1 MSKNKTNPRK
11 PEIFY
16 WPKHG
21 FYAHNKFR
29 EWVHTDKETVR
40 MKLIRAG
47 YCSDKD
53 TARLSPASTALL
65 DIIENKTVHYAGP
78 LAGRTNGLSE
88 LCGFRVLVTSQPAL
102 IEPARGG
109 FPLWQEILE
118 SHYGEFQ
125 DYFMTWLKAA
135 WLRVRA
141 GGGPMLPALVI
152 AGGTDT
158 AKSLSQ
164 NHLITPLLGGRMAKP
179 WRYWTGETNFNE
191 DLCGAEHLM
200 LEDEICPV
208 KQEKK
213 RMLGDALKA
222 AVANEYTSLHPK
234 GDKAI
239 TTKCVWAISISTNL
253 EPQNL
258 RVLPLH
264 DASLNDKLLVL
275 QVRKRPACMPAPDDY
290 EGYLKFTKKLRD
302 ELPALAG
309 YLHRYDPPKSVRGQ
323 RSLVKPFRDVE
334 IMELV
339 SEDDAVPKLIWLLDE
354 FIFNDVMAIPQ
365 TLTSM
370 ELEKRLMQQETHGQA
385 MKLLSKTSL
394 GYLLRE
400 AARRF
405 PARVEKDGEAHKG
418 LTRWKVNPET
428 KAVQQESV

>member
-1 MSKNKTNPRK
+1 MIMEKKSKTRR
-11 PEIFY
+11 PEAFY

-21 FYAHNKFR
+21 FYTRNQFG
-29 EWVHTDKETVR
+29 EWVSTDKETVR

-47 YCSDKD
+47 FCSTGD
-53 TARLSPASTALL
+53 TFTLSKASAAML
-65 DIIENKTVHYAGP
+65 DIIEKKTVHYAGP
-78 LAGRTNGLSE
+78 LAGQRSGLVE
-88 LCGFRVLVTSQPAL
+88 MCGWRVLVTNQPVM
-102 IEPARGG
+102 IEAARGA
-109 FPLWQEILE
+109 FPLWQEIIE
-118 SHYGEFQ
+118 THYGDFQ
-125 DYFMTWLKAA
+125 DYFLTWLKAA
-135 WLRVRA
+135 RMRVVA

-152 AGGTDT
+152 AGGPDT
-158 AKSLSQ
+158 AKSLCQ

-208 KQEKK
+208 KTEKR

-222 AVANEYTSLHPK
+222 SVANENTSLHPK

-239 TTKCVWAISISTNL
+239 TTKCTWAISISTNL

-275 QVRKRPACMPAPDDY
+275 QVRKRPECLPSPDDY
-290 EGYLKFTKKLRD
+290 EGYLKFTRKLRA

-309 YLHRYDPPKSVRGQ
+309 FLDRYDPPKEVRGQ
-323 RSLVKPFRDVE
+323 RSLVKPFRDAE
-334 IMELV
+334 IMEIV
-339 SEDDAVPKLIWLLDE
+339 SEDDNVPKLIWLLDE
-354 FIFNDVMAIPQ
+354 VIFSDALALPETM
-365 TLTSM
+365 TSM
-370 ELEKRLMQQETHGQA
+370 ELEKRLLTTDTHGQA
-385 MKLLSKTSL
+385 IKLLSKVSI

-405 PARVEKDGEAHKG
+405 PARIEKDGEAHKG
-418 LTRWKVNPET
+418 LTRWKLKPEQ
-428 KAVQQESV
+428 KEMAAA